1 MSITDIEDYYKFIID
16 IYTNEEIKKYKKCY
30 VMLIKDILEC
40 GIDKDDFDTIIFLI
54 NSIIYIR
61 SNDKDNIKN
70 KGYININNKDLIN
83 ILLHNYNN
91 DNNKRLN
98 KKK

>member
-16 IYTNEEIKKYKKCY
+16 IYTNEEINKYKKCY